1 MKKSSD
7 YILDTTREYSLY
19 VVENRA
25 IPKVTDGLKD
35 GQRKFLW
42 LMRNKAEKIK
52 TISLAGL
59 AIQEGLYIH
68 GDMSAQGTI
77 GQLAAPFLNNN
88 PFLEGKGAFGTRIDP
103 YAIGAGRYTYVKKNK
118 FAETVLYRDLDIV
131 PLKENYD
138 GSNVEPVTFLPIIPT
153 VLLNGISGIAVGWST
168 EILPRSFEDLKRA
181 TLEALDGKEVTKLNP
196 KYVTIDSPSEE
207 VEPNAWVFSG
217 RLKIVDSSTIQVYEL
232 PPELTLEKF
241 RERLDDLEEKG
252 SIRSYIDKSTKKIDV
267 TISLKRGQA
276 NEKTVDE
283 WIQFF
288 KLKSRKTERIVVI
301 NWDFASIRQYAS
313 AEEVV
318 KDFVAWRFKKYVER
332 YENDLKV
339 LQDTIDFWRM
349 ILKCIEGKLPEK
361 LLSLKNRTELAQ
373 EIETLTGSTDK
384 SKIDRICN
392 FPTYRWTGDN
402 EKEVKDAIAVH
413 EKEEIEL
420 KDYLANPKKIKAVFR
435 KEVENL
441 NPRKGE
447 NDVKGN

>member
-1 MKKSSD
+1 MKKSSE

-42 LMRNKAEKIK
+42 LMRNKQEKIK

-68 GDMSAQGTI
+68 GDASAQGTI

-118 FAETVLYRDLDIV
+118 FAETVLYKDLDVV

-168 EILPRSFEDLKRA
+168 DILPRSFEDLKRA
-181 TLEALDGKEVTKLNP
+181 TLEALDGKTVSKIKPN
-196 KYVTIDSPSEE
+196 YVNIDSPCSEIE
-207 VEPNAWVFSG
+207 TNAWEFTG
-217 RLKIVDSSTIQVYEL
+217 RLKIVDGGTLHVTEL
-232 PPELTLEKF
+232 PPEMTLEKF
-241 RERLDDLEEKG
+241 RERLDSYEEKG
-252 SIRSYIDKSTKKIDV
+252 MIKSYVDKSTKKIDV
-267 TISLKRGQA
+267 IINVKRGQA
-276 NEKTVDE
+276 NEKTEAE
-283 WIQFF
+283 WLDFF
-288 KLKSRKTERIVVI
+288 KIKNRKTERIVVI

-313 AEEVV
+313 AEELV
-318 KDFVAWRFKKYVER
+318 KDFVEWRFSKYIER
-332 YENDLKV
+332 YEGNLKAT
-339 LQDTIDFWRM
+339 QDDIEFWKM
-349 ILKCIEGKLPEK
+349 VLKCFNGRLPEK
-361 LLSLKNRTELAQ
+361 LLLMSNRADLFK

-384 SKIDRICN
+384 NNIDRICN
-392 FPTYRWTGDN
+392 FPTYRWTGEYRN
-402 EKEVKDAIAVH
+402 EVLTTIADFEKKELS
-413 EKEEIEL
+413 L
-420 KDYLANPKKIKAVFR
+420 KDHLANPKKIKAVFR
-435 KEVENL
+435 SEVENL
-441 NPRKGE
+441 KP
-447 NDVKGN
+447 